1 MKEPEPPSALTLRDI
16 ARQAGVSLA
25 TVDRVLHNR
34 PGVRPDTVRRVKDA
48 IERNAFQPHVAAAEL
63 ARGRARRF
71 AFVMPSG
78 PNLFMQQIQS
88 HLGEMSAWLSA
99 RRLAVEMVAT
109 DVFDASVLASTLE
122 SLVGDYDGVAVVALD
137 HPSVRAAI
145 NDLVDGGTRVVTLVS
160 DVPSSRRHHY
170 VGIDNVAAGRT
181 AGALVGRLVGPRP
194 GKVAIVAGSQGLR
207 DHAERIFG
215 FNQVMTLDFSQ
226 LDVLPIIEAQDNDER
241 SEQLLMRLLDD
252 HPDVVGLYNVGA
264 GTQGVAKSLIDSGR
278 GTQVVFVGHDV
289 TVLTRKLLLQGV
301 MDAAISQNPGHEAR
315 AAVRVLLALA
325 RGEPILSEQEK
336 IRIDIVMRDNL
347 PQGATVRSDVCCSAS
362 NSRPDLDGGTLAGR
376 ATQFARRKRGQKG
389 GRTGVSRNGHRHVRG
404 ESGARERG
412 WRDRRDSRARAWAVT
427 SRAAVVRA
435 GSGCLG
441 RCCDRRGR

>member
-1 MKEPEPPSALTLRDI
+1 MKEPDANSLLTLRDI

-34 PGVRPDTVRRVKDA
+34 PGVRPDTVRRVKEA
-48 IERNAFQPHVAAAEL
+48 IERNSFQPHVAAAEL

-88 HLGEMSAWLSA
+88 YLGEMSGWLSA

-109 DVFDASVLASTLE
+109 DVFDPSVLAASLETLAG
-122 SLVGDYDGVAVVALD
+122 GDYDGIAVVALD
-137 HPSVRAAI
+137 HPNVRAAI
-145 NDLVDGGTRVVTLVS
+145 NDLVEAGAKVVTLVS

-170 VGIDNVAAGRT
+170 VGIDNIAAGRT
-181 AGALVGRLVGPRP
+181 AGALVGRLVGPRS
-194 GKVAIVAGSQGLR
+194 GKVAIVAGSQSLR

-215 FNQVMTLDFSQ
+215 FNQVMASEFSG
-226 LDVLPIIEAQDNDER
+226 LDVLPVLEGRDEDQR
-241 SEQLLMRLLDD
+241 SEQLLSRLLGK
-252 HPDVVGLYNVGA
+252 HPDIVGFYNVGA
-264 GTQGVAKSLIDSGR
+264 GTQGVAKALIDSGR
-278 GTQVVFVGHDV
+278 EQQVVFVGHDV

-325 RGEPILSEQEK
+325 RGEPILIEQEK

-347 PQGATVRSDVCCSAS
+347 P
-362 NSRPDLDGGTLAGR
+362 
-376 ATQFARRKRGQKG
+376 
-389 GRTGVSRNGHRHVRG
+389 
-404 ESGARERG
+404 
-412 WRDRRDSRARAWAVT
+412 
-427 SRAAVVRA
+427 
-435 GSGCLG
+435 
-441 RCCDRRGR
+441 

>member
-1 MKEPEPPSALTLRDI
+1 MAETLAPTALTLKDI
-16 ARQAGVSLA
+16 AREAGVSLA

-48 IERNAFQPHVAAAEL
+48 IARNSFQPHVAAAEL

-78 PNLFMQQIQS
+78 PNPFMQQIEAY
-88 HLGEMSAWLSA
+88 LGEMAAWLSA
-99 RRLAVEMVAT
+99 RRLNVEMIAT
-109 DVFDASVLASTLE
+109 DVFEPAALAASLE
-122 SLVGDYDGVAVVALD
+122 ALSGDYDGLAVVALD

-145 NDLVDGGTRVVTLVS
+145 NDLVDAGTKVVTLVS

-170 VGIDNVAAGRT
+170 VGIDNIAAGRT
-181 AGALVGRLVGPRP
+181 AGALVGRLVGQRS

-215 FNQVMTLDFSQ
+215 FNQVMGSEFPDLS
-226 LDVLPIIEAQDNDER
+226 VLPVLEGRDDDGR
-241 SEQLLMRLLDD
+241 SEQLLARLLGK
-252 HPDVVGLYNVGA
+252 HPDIVGLYNVGA
-264 GTQGVAKSLIDSGR
+264 GTQGVAKALNDKALNEKTSGAAGR
-278 GTQVVFVGHDV
+278 DKQVVFVGHDV
-289 TVLTRKLLLQGV
+289 TALTRRLLLQGV

-347 PQGATVRSDVCCSAS
+347 P
-362 NSRPDLDGGTLAGR
+362 
-376 ATQFARRKRGQKG
+376 
-389 GRTGVSRNGHRHVRG
+389 
-404 ESGARERG
+404 
-412 WRDRRDSRARAWAVT
+412 
-427 SRAAVVRA
+427 
-435 GSGCLG
+435 
-441 RCCDRRGR
+441 

>member
-1 MKEPEPPSALTLRDI
+1 MKDADANSPLTLRDI

-34 PGVRPDTVRRVKDA
+34 PGVRPDTVRRVKEA
-48 IERNAFQPHVAAAEL
+48 IERNSFQPHVAAAEL

-78 PNLFMQQIQS
+78 PNPFMQQIHS
-88 HLGEMSAWLSA
+88 YLGQMSGWLSA
-99 RRLAVEMVAT
+99 RRLAVELVAT
-109 DVFDASVLASTLE
+109 DVFDPSVLAASLETLAG
-122 SLVGDYDGVAVVALD
+122 GDCDGVAVVALD

-145 NDLVDGGTRVVTLVS
+145 DDLVDAGAKVVTLVS

-170 VGIDNVAAGRT
+170 VGIDNIAAGRT
-181 AGALVGRLVGPRP
+181 AGALVGRLVGPRS

-215 FNQVMTLDFSQ
+215 FNQVMASEFSG
-226 LDVLPIIEAQDNDER
+226 LDVLPVLEGRDEDER
-241 SEQLLMRLLDD
+241 SEQLLSRLLGK
-252 HPDVVGLYNVGA
+252 HPDIVGFYNVGA
-264 GTQGVAKSLIDSGR
+264 GTHGVAKALIDSGR
-278 GTQVVFVGHDV
+278 ERQVVFIGHDV

-325 RGEPILSEQEK
+325 RGEPILIEQEK

-347 PQGATVRSDVCCSAS
+347 P
-362 NSRPDLDGGTLAGR
+362 
-376 ATQFARRKRGQKG
+376 
-389 GRTGVSRNGHRHVRG
+389 
-404 ESGARERG
+404 
-412 WRDRRDSRARAWAVT
+412 
-427 SRAAVVRA
+427 
-435 GSGCLG
+435 
-441 RCCDRRGR
+441 

>member
-1 MKEPEPPSALTLRDI
+1 MKQESPLTLRDI

-34 PGVRPDTVRRVKDA
+34 PGVRPNTVRRVKEA
-48 IERNAFQPHVAAAEL
+48 IARNSFQPHVAAAEL

-88 HLGEMSAWLSA
+88 YLGEMSAWLSA

-109 DVFDASVLASTLE
+109 DVFDASVLASSLE
-122 SLVGDYDGVAVVALD
+122 GLVGGYDGVAVVALD

-145 NDLVDGGTRVVTLVS
+145 NDLVDGGAKVVTLVS

-170 VGIDNVAAGRT
+170 VGIDNIAAGRT
-181 AGALVGRLVGPRP
+181 AGALVGRLVGAGSGASP

-215 FNQVMTLDFSQ
+215 FNQVMASEFSG
-226 LDVLPIIEAQDNDER
+226 LSVLPVLEGRDEDER
-241 SEQLLMRLLDD
+241 SAQLLARLLGK
-252 HPDVVGLYNVGA
+252 HPDIVGLYNVGA
-264 GTQGVAKSLIDSGR
+264 GTQGVAKALIDSGR
-278 GTQVVFVGHDV
+278 EKQIVFVGHDV

-325 RGEPILSEQEK
+325 RSEPILSEQEK

-347 PQGATVRSDVCCSAS
+347 P
-362 NSRPDLDGGTLAGR
+362 
-376 ATQFARRKRGQKG
+376 
-389 GRTGVSRNGHRHVRG
+389 
-404 ESGARERG
+404 
-412 WRDRRDSRARAWAVT
+412 
-427 SRAAVVRA
+427 
-435 GSGCLG
+435 
-441 RCCDRRGR
+441 